1 MAKWSMWMM
10 TNPWE
15 SHPLNQSLVAVERQP
30 PVPPGYVIEAS
41 ANDETFIIIGEVFK
55 AKTYCFGFEKGDRVK
70 FLSGSPFGACATAT
84 ILNLGTGNTCE
95 VWCE

>member
-1 MAKWSMWMM
+1 PVSGSGRTPTA
-10 TNPWE
+10 
-15 SHPLNQSLVAVERQP
+15 
-30 PVPPGYVIEAS
+30 VPPGYVIEAS
-41 ANDETFIIIGEVFK
+41 ANDETFIINGEVFQ
-55 AKTYCFGFEKGDRVK
+55 AKTYCFGFEKGDRVR